1 VNEASLQPPDQ
12 KTPSDLPW
20 RKNGNGIDLGVRL
33 TPRGG
38 RAGFD
43 GVIIVD
49 GSPCLKIR
57 VSAPPVDGAANKALI
72 ALLARSLRMP
82 KSCIRFISGE
92 RARIKRLHLE
102 GDGLTDRLAAL
113 IKT

>member
-1 VNEASLQPPDQ
+1 LPSPDWGN
-12 KTPSDLPW
+12 TSARPW
-20 RKNGNGIDLGVRL
+20 RESGDGIDLAVRL

-38 RAGFD
+38 GAGFD

-49 GSPCLKIR
+49 GSPCLKVR

-72 ALLARSLRMP
+72 ALLARSLRIP
-82 KSCIRFISGE
+82 KSSIRFLSGE

-102 GDGLTDRLAAL
+102 GDGLPDRLAAL
-113 IKT
+113 IRT